1 MLGVPIQEHSFFL
14 TPSKMGSITRKTRRE
29 CEPIVTLIDP
39 HTNVTVIILGCL
51 HGSPSSTVELENIL
65 TQNRP
70 AALVL
75 ELCTT
80 RYLNLVKQRQSWNS
94 NKIAPDI
101 KQQKEYSLTIAGG
114 NSRASIALGIA
125 SEFQNRLNGF
135 EPGLEFKRAIEYV
148 DHVTSNSNNNNTT
161 KFEECCDIILADRE
175 VSETLHRLE
184 DLPTISMQSVL
195 HLIKERNPVEL
206 FDLQTAIWGDSKLRR
221 STTATTGTLPGNAQI
236 DVGNVLFRNPRAT
249 QDLCLSTILP
259 LMIIS
264 ISVYTL
270 MSYIKYSL
278 LSLLLGSTSPNVT
291 SIFEHALLY
300 TTSSLALLV
309 LLALPLT
316 KIMLTERD
324 QHLAR
329 GIRNACQVVQRKRFP
344 SGVSSDETHNGNA
357 PTIVVIV
364 GLLHVNN
371 VAKQLLLKPS
381 APQSPT

>member
-135 EPGLEFKRAIEYV
+135 EPGLEFV
-148 DHVTSNSNNNNTT
+148 
-161 KFEECCDIILADRE
+161 C
-175 VSETLHRLE
+175 TLHRC
-184 DLPTISMQSVL
+184 IV
-195 HLIKERNPVEL
+195 
-206 FDLQTAIWGDSKLRR
+206 
-221 STTATTGTLPGNAQI
+221 
-236 DVGNVLFRNPRAT
+236 
-249 QDLCLSTILP
+249 
-259 LMIIS
+259 
-264 ISVYTL
+264 
-270 MSYIKYSL
+270 YSL
-278 LSLLLGSTSPNVT
+278 DPSCSFQANSTHDLSLSFLVSLFY
-291 SIFEHALLY
+291 IF
-300 TTSSLALLV
+300 
-309 LLALPLT
+309 
-316 KIMLTERD
+316 
-324 QHLAR
+324 
-329 GIRNACQVVQRKRFP
+329 F
-344 SGVSSDETHNGNA
+344 
-357 PTIVVIV
+357 
-364 GLLHVNN
+364 
-371 VAKQLLLKPS
+371 
-381 APQSPT
+381 